1 MFTNQIDNS
10 NYISLEKKKTENYI
24 RFNTKLGDEYLVVTL
39 NSNKNQRLTLKTIYT
54 TKKGVNPSVSD
65 TTKAPLFTS
74 ETSSVSSTPLFNNNI
89 SQNEE
94 DVNTDNKKYVN
105 YTSKIENSTH
115 IRYNFY

>member
-1 MFTNQIDNS
+1 M
-10 NYISLEKKKTENYI
+10 
-24 RFNTKLGDEYLVVTL
+24 
-39 NSNKNQRLTLKTIYT
+39 
-54 TKKGVNPSVSD
+54 SD

-115 IRYNFY
+115 IRYNFIEKNYNDRERTLSKI